1 MSGGRFT
8 LSMGRGDSS
17 LAYVGVPPVPLAYY
31 EKSLRTVQAYMRNEP
46 VAASLAASFL
56 GPLNRGFDQLSVAE
70 VPESSQMTW
79 MPDDYVKPELEAAAS
94 GPKVIAAAARHADRI
109 SFALGTDLARLA
121 WAIQTARDEAEKNG
135 RDPGSLSFG
144 AFVPFY
150 PHHDQ
155 NVARDLARG
164 TVASMS
170 RFSAMHKKVNEAS
183 PILDRDR
190 ENMERIAKNYNMNKH
205 GARASSHSH
214 LLDPEFIDSFGLVG
228 DPQRCL
234 EKMMAIEDLGID
246 RLILWTGELTGHA
259 GESYRIG
266 VDELLPAM
274 VGRG

>member
-1 MSGGRFT
+1 
-8 LSMGRGDSS
+8 
-17 LAYVGVPPVPLAYY
+17 
-31 EKSLRTVQAYMRNEP
+31 
-46 VAASLAASFL
+46 
-56 GPLNRGFDQLSVAE
+56 
-70 VPESSQMTW
+70 
-79 MPDDYVKPELEAAAS
+79 
-94 GPKVIAAAARHADRI
+94 
-109 SFALGTDLARLA
+109 
-121 WAIQTARDEAEKNG
+121 EKNG

-164 TVASMS
+164 TAASMS
-170 RFSAMHKKVNEAS
+170 RLSAMHKKVNEAS